1 MDSFWRI
8 VRIYTIKKG
17 DTHMNVTELNEWLF
31 HLAHC
36 HGVGASSSI
45 RMVAELMENPSLSL
59 FELAFSANL
68 SSKNTKL
75 FYESYEKIDRQAAL
89 NYYKEKNINW
99 ITILDDDYPS
109 YLKEIYNPPALL
121 FYQGDKDLL
130 KENLLAIVG
139 SRLKTAYGS
148 AVLNLFLPKLLKHQI
163 VTVSGLAKGIDAE
176 VHEKTINLKGKTI
189 AIVGTGLDLAYPKIN
204 KDLQLEIAKNHLLVS
219 EYPMGSAPER
229 HHFPLRNR
237 IIAGI
242 SLGTLVVEAKKRS
255 GSLITANLALQEGRE
270 VFSVPGSILS
280 SYSKGTNEL
289 LLNGAKCV
297 VDAEQILEDL

>member
-1 MDSFWRI
+1 
-8 VRIYTIKKG
+8 
-17 DTHMNVTELNEWLF
+17 MNLTELNEWLF

-36 HGVGASSSI
+36 QGVGASSRI
-45 RMVAELMENPSLSL
+45 RMIAELIDNPSLSL
-59 FELAFSANL
+59 FDLAFTTNL
-68 SSKNTKL
+68 STKNTKL

-89 NYYKEKNINW
+89 NHYKEKKINW
-99 ITILDDDYPS
+99 ITILDSDYPS
-109 YLKEIYNPPALL
+109 FLKEIYNPPALL
-121 FYQGDKDLL
+121 FYQGDKTLL
-130 KENLLAIVG
+130 KERLLAIVG

-148 AVLNLFLPKLLKHQI
+148 AVLNALLPKLIQQQV

-176 VHEKTINLKGKTI
+176 VHEKTIHLQGKTI
-189 AIVGTGLDLAYPKIN
+189 GIIGTGLDLVYPKIN
-204 KDLQLEIAKNHLLVS
+204 KDLQCEIAKNHLLLS
-219 EYPMGSAPER
+219 EYPIGAQPKR

-242 SLGTLVVEAKKRS
+242 SLGTLVVEARKRS

-297 VDAEQILEDL
+297 VDADQILEDL